1 MNTETVVYEG
11 IEGKSFP
18 VLTDGETVWLSAE
31 QMANLFG
38 QDVSVIGKHVNNVFR
53 EGELDIL
60 PNRQI
65 LPICGKIHPVAFYSL
80 DVVISVGYRVKSFE
94 GTRFRQW
101 ATRKLKEI
109 MLSKLQLANRVD
121 KIELKLENLDSRF
134 VALENGVAELAENFN
149 RPAELFYPDDRQM
162 IGFGAEQKS

>member
-11 IEGKSFP
+11 VEGKSFP

-38 QDVSVIGKHVNNVFR
+38 RDVSVIGKHVNNMFR

-80 DVVISVGYRVKSFE
+80 
-94 GTRFRQW
+94 
-101 ATRKLKEI
+101 
-109 MLSKLQLANRVD
+109 
-121 KIELKLENLDSRF
+121 
-134 VALENGVAELAENFN
+134 
-149 RPAELFYPDDRQM
+149 